1 MAELTD
7 YGFERDNRTDITT
20 RINTS
25 FRNKFGSNLLLTDD
39 SIAGLLRA
47 IIVERELEWEKL
59 LEDVYYSRTLNG
71 AEGIALDDA
80 ASYFGFTR
88 QGPQPGSGIAH
99 IEFVDNG
106 TNLGTDIE
114 VGSLFSASN
123 GLSYEVSSG
132 GPLNSNITGAIIDV
146 NSLSTGNYRFFITNQ
161 STGSTVSD
169 VITLS
174 GKDETA
180 IETFALSLVSFVIS
194 NTQGNESSV
203 FQFEGVVYIGYGSS
217 DEFIGLSQPIYFES
231 TDLPSGF
238 TFWSGYDVTA
248 TEDGYNVLEAGGITS
263 YNSTFNGYVSATN
276 TVDFDPG
283 SENETDAEFRL
294 RIQTEELRTPAG
306 TRDAIASAISEVDN
320 VVSYRLY
327 DNPTPI
333 DTTEADALSFNV
345 VVRGGTNSDIAQT
358 IYDNKPVSTQTSGD
372 TVIPI
377 ETTDGQTENIFF
389 TQAKEVGYDLRITY
403 VANNTTPLDS
413 LEIADV
419 EETVTGLLDSQLI
432 GLGVTNAQLA
442 SAVLVA
448 LDAGRLLSVKAEIK
462 LSTEPDDSYT
472 EGDITL
478 SYDEY
483 AVISS
488 FTYQR
493 IT

>member
-327 DNPTPI
+327 DNPTPVDI
-333 DTTEADALSFNV
+333 TEADALSFNV